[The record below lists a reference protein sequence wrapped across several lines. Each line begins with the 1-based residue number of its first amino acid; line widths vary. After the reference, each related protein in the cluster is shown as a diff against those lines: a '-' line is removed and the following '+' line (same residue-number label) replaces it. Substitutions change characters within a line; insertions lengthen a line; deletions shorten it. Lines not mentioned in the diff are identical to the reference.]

1 MMDDFKAQAKK
12 GLHRRIEAAGGK
24 PGRAAGG
31 NIHSDVK
38 QDIALIK
45 KEVKPDAL
53 KRAAGG
59 KVHKKPSTSV
69 NIVVAP
75 RGDGPVPAPA
85 GAGAAAPV
93 ALPRP
98 APQPVPA
105 GPGPNIGA
113 LPRPPVPGGGVPMG
127 AARGGKVARA
137 DGGKVAKV
145 GMTAGAANG
154 EGRLEKIA
162 AYGSKAGVKKS
173 K

>member
-1 MMDDFKAQAKK
+1 MDDFRAQAKK
-12 GLHRRIEAAGGK
+12 NLHRRIEAAGGK

-31 NIHSDVK
+31 HIHSDAK

-45 KEVKPDAL
+45 KEVKPSAL

-59 KVHKKPSTSV
+59 HVSHKKPHTAV
-69 NIVVAP
+69 NILVAP
-75 RGDGPVPAPA
+75 HGDGPVPAPA

-98 APQPVPA
+98 APQPIPS

-137 DGGKVAKV
+137 AGGKVH
-145 GMTAGAANG
+145 MTAGANG
-154 EGRLEKIA
+154 LGRLEKIK
-162 AYGSKAGVKKS
+162 AYGKKS
-173 K
+173 GAEPRD